1 MNSLEQFLSGYIADM
16 EADNKRFIDLL
27 FLRAINL
34 NIDLTCIDNI
44 MQGIKDD
51 QPLFDKWYETMAKQK
66 QDEEDKL
73 CCVCYDLEATQP
85 LKCSHKLC
93 PTCYDKLTK
102 CPMCRTCY
110 KEPVVTQIRDENFV
124 RELATDEW
132 YQRPLD
138 FFITTRSSRFLV
150 CFRSQWFCQQWLFD
164 NNIINW
170 NQQDDGNI
178 IELYDVNDVIDL
190 MECAVMR
197 RLRFQLE
204 LSNPIHTVII
214 NNQENRR
221 YRVICNRW
229 RHAMNLQA
237 YIGTGRSG
245 YSSNEPTR
253 HLITDVEYLTDL
265 MRFLSL
271 PVHVQDQ

>member
-1 MNSLEQFLSGYIADM
+1 
-16 EADNKRFIDLL
+16 
-27 FLRAINL
+27 
-34 NIDLTCIDNI
+34 
-44 MQGIKDD
+44 
-51 QPLFDKWYETMAKQK
+51 
-66 QDEEDKL
+66 
-73 CCVCYDLEATQP
+73 
-85 LKCSHKLC
+85 
-93 PTCYDKLTK
+93 
-102 CPMCRTCY
+102 MCRTCY

-138 FFITTRSSRFLV
+138 FFITTRGSRFLV

-229 RHAMNLQA
+229 RHAMNLHA
-237 YIGTGRSG
+237 YIGTDRSG